1 MNEKPACFNIWPPR
15 LLQLQFMAWREDA
28 FCHCLCVQGGSS
40 TNRLQSKLFQN
51 FLGHH
56 VIHLLPLSKIVLS
69 LLSFRKMGAS
79 LLADLKNSAK
89 VFKEQVL
96 LDLFHQHFQ
105 WPYMLSTAKYFFN
118 STSLPFS
125 LSAIKFQKEVQDIN
139 ISAGTTRTEY
149 YWIFL
154 LNVAFSLK
162 SLSSSWK
169 IMILYYLFWYNSIA
183 ASA

>member
-1 MNEKPACFNIWPPR
+1 MNEKPACFNIWPPG

-28 FCHCLCVQGGSS
+28 FCHCLSVEGGSN
-40 TNRLQSKLFQN
+40 TNRLHSKLFQN

-56 VIHLLPLSKIVLS
+56 VIHLLLLSKIVLS

-105 WPYMLSTAKYFFN
+105 WLYMLSTAKYFL
-118 STSLPFS
+118 TLH
-125 LSAIKFQKEVQDIN
+125 L
-139 ISAGTTRTEY
+139 
-149 YWIFL
+149 
-154 LNVAFSLK
+154 
-162 SLSSSWK
+162 
-169 IMILYYLFWYNSIA
+169 YLFPSQLSNPRKKCKTLISQLEQPGLNIIEFSY
-183 ASA
+183 